1 MDTKQLWK
9 KFIRRIS
16 LVITLFALGMFLGLF
31 VKTKQLVN
39 DEVISRSQT
48 HFRNIVLT
56 RRWNA
61 QFNGVYVEKTEGV
74 VSNSYLENPDIT
86 TVDGKVFTKKN
97 PALMTREISEF
108 AREDSLYSF
117 HITSLKPLNPGNAP
131 DEFEQEALLAF
142 ELGESEAYTKFRTLD
157 KTYFRYMAPL
167 PVEEACLQ
175 CHAKQGYQVGDIR
188 GGISVLLDISEVER
202 GLRINNI
209 LIFIF
214 SALALAILLIVTY
227 AFIRRLM
234 ASIEKSQQII
244 TEMAIIDDL
253 TRLHNRRHFFDKLK
267 DEFSRAVRHARDISA
282 IMIDIDHFKNF
293 NDTYGHQTGDLVL
306 KTVGQTIKSQTRNTD
321 TVARYGGEEFVLLLP
336 ETNLSGA
343 QIFAEKIRSAVEE
356 TVVQSTNNELKVMI
370 SLGVCSVKG
379 YELKELADESELIKR
394 ADQALYT
401 AKAQGRNR
409 VVVSRE

>member
-1 MDTKQLWK
+1 MDTKKLWK
-9 KFIRRIS
+9 KFIRRIL
-16 LVITLFALGMFLGLF
+16 LVITLFTLGMFLGLF

-39 DEVISRSQT
+39 DEVISRSRT
-48 HFRNIVLT
+48 HFQDIVLT
-56 RRWNA
+56 RHWNA

-74 VSNSYLENPDIT
+74 ESNPYLENPDIT
-86 TVDGKVFTKKN
+86 TVEGKVFTKKN

-131 DEFEQEALLAF
+131 DDFERGALKAF
-142 ELGESEAYTKFRTLD
+142 EEGKTEVYTKIKSD
-157 KTYFRYMAPL
+157 SKTYFRYMAPL

-175 CHAKQGYQVGDIR
+175 CHAEQGYEVGEIR
-188 GGISVLLDISEVER
+188 GGISVFLDISEVER
-202 GLRINNI
+202 GLWINNVM
-209 LIFIF
+209 IFIF
-214 SALALAILLIVTY
+214 SAFALLILLIVTY

-234 ASIEKSQQII
+234 DSIEKSQQII
-244 TEMAIIDDL
+244 TEMATIDDL
-253 TRLHNRRHFFDKLK
+253 TRLHNRRYFFDKLK
-267 DEFSRAVRHARDISA
+267 DEFARAARHTRDISA

-293 NDTYGHQTGDLVL
+293 NDTYGHQIGDLVL

-336 ETNLSGA
+336 ETNPGGA
-343 QIFAEKIRSAVEE
+343 QTFAEKIRSAVEE
-356 TVVQSTNNELKVMI
+356 TVVQSDKNELKVTI
-370 SLGVCSVKG
+370 SLGVCSLKG
-379 YELKELADESELIKR
+379 TELQELEDESGLIKQ

-409 VVVSRE
+409 VVVFRE